1 MEDTFGDM
9 QAPAE
14 YQYMER
20 FKGKSVMEEKL
31 SSDDLEGPSHPK
43 VKVSHI
49 DIECFSVYLNG

>member
-1 MEDTFGDM
+1 M